1 MKTFVSWL
9 SKQLLPSIV
18 ILILGFI
25 LNYLISHPYFPAYSL
40 TFRTEIFMGLVF
52 LVLLVILLY
61 FINWHWQRVRDFK
74 RNFQVYKPV
83 SRLEP
88 SDFGIYTYYPFYL
101 TRESDR
107 EIEKCLR
114 DKNVAFITGLPNSGK
129 TRAAYELTKKL
140 KDLYL
145 LKPAYEK
152 MEIQHLKFPF
162 YKKSIVLFLDDLEKY
177 SGKFNLDELINTLK
191 RKSKELKIITT
202 CRIGQE
208 SDQVLGQKEMVNL
221 LFQCQSNKI
230 ELRKLS
236 AQEEQQLASEI
247 GRNPAEVASDGTPG
261 SVIFGLD
268 QMRKKYL
275 EPQSGPK
282 AIPQVIK
289 RLRKANILEWT
300 EKLVKRYYKR

>member
-1 MKTFVSWL
+1 M
-9 SKQLLPSIV
+9 
-18 ILILGFI
+18 
-25 LNYLISHPYFPAYSL
+25 
-40 TFRTEIFMGLVF
+40 
-52 LVLLVILLY
+52 LLVILLY

-83 SRLEP
+83 SKLEP

-101 TRESDR
+101 TRESDW
-107 EIEKCLR
+107 EIEKCLK
-114 DKNVAFITGLPNSGK
+114 DKNIAFITGMPNSGK
-129 TRAAYELTKKL
+129 TRAAYELIKKL

-145 LKPAYEK
+145 LNPAYEK

-162 YKKSIVLFLDDLEKY
+162 FKKSIVLFFDDLEKY
-177 SGKFNLDELINTLK
+177 SGKFNLDEFINILK
-191 RKSKELKIITT
+191 KKSKELKIITT
-202 CRIGQE
+202 CRSGKE
-208 SDQVLGQKEMVNL
+208 CDQVLGQKEMVNL

-247 GRNPAEVASDGTPG
+247 GRNPKEVVSDGTPG

-275 EPQSGPK
+275 EPQKVPK

-289 RLRKANILEWT
+289 RLSKANILEWT
-300 EKLVKRYYKR
+300 EKMVKKYYKR

>member
-1 MKTFVSWL
+1 MKTFISWL
-9 SKQLLPSIV
+9 SRQLLPSIV

-40 TFRTEIFMGLVF
+40 TFRTEIFMGLAF

-61 FINWHWQRVRDFK
+61 FINWHWQRVKDFK

-83 SRLEP
+83 SNLEP
-88 SDFGIYTYYPFYL
+88 SDFGIYTYYQFYIF
-101 TRESDR
+101 RESDR
-107 EIEKCLR
+107 EIEKSLK
-114 DKNVAFITGLPNSGK
+114 DKNIAFITGLPNSGK
-129 TRAAYELTKKL
+129 TRAAYESTKKL

-162 YKKSIVLFLDDLEKY
+162 FKKSIVLFLDDLEKY
-177 SGKFNLDELINTLK
+177 SGKFNLDELINTLRK
-191 RKSKELKIITT
+191 KSKELKIITT
-202 CRIGQE
+202 CRSGKE
-208 SDQVLGQKEMVNL
+208 SGQVLGQKEMVNL
-221 LFQCQSNKI
+221 LFQCQSNKT

-236 AQEEQQLASEI
+236 AEEEQQLASAI
-247 GRNPAEVASDGTPG
+247 GRNVKEVVSDGTPG

-275 EPQSGPK
+275 EPQGVPK

-289 RLRKANILEWT
+289 RLSKANILEWT
-300 EKLVKRYYKR
+300 GKLVKRYYKR